1 MQQQVMIPMQMEW
14 YNTIQ
19 TTKSAFVA
27 MVLLFSR
34 PPLLGP
40 YWARREQPS
49 IADLVCDASSPPR
62 TKPPTRAA
70 PAASNGKGFLNLRPV
85 KFLFFKKKNL
95 AFFFW

>member
-1 MQQQVMIPMQMEW
+1 MIGQYLPNNNE
-14 YNTIQ
+14 TA
-19 TTKSAFVA
+19 TVAFRQKFCQ
-27 MVLLFSR
+27 LNS
-34 PPLLGP
+34 P
-40 YWARREQPS
+40 
-49 IADLVCDASSPPR
+49 LVCDANSPPR